1 MPDWLAHLMLGF
13 IIGTALRMPGK
24 NRFFL
29 LLGSIMPDLV
39 RFFGIA
45 FTYFNWSFGITY
57 LSNPL
62 NTSSHSVLGVLAYAL
77 LLSVFFP
84 STLGTASTTWNLGGA
99 RDKWRWLVDRPLFL
113 LVFGGLLHL
122 LLDSIMWP
130 YAGGIDWLYP
140 LSTAPFIW
148 SFGLMWPGT
157 FVVDWI
163 LFPFFLAAVIVELA
177 LWERRRS
184 SGGKSFPQ
192 NPKWKSSKSI
202 KDQGLIGS

>member
-1 MPDWLAHLMLGF
+1 MAHLMLGF
-13 IIGTALRMPGK
+13 AIGAALRLPGK

-39 RFFGIA
+39 RFIA
-45 FTYFNWSFGITY
+45 IGFTFLNWQWGMTY
-57 LSNPL
+57 ISNPL
-62 NTSSHSVLGVLAYAL
+62 NTSSHSIIGVLAWAL
-77 LLSVFFP
+77 IVSIFFP
-84 STLGTASTTWNLGGA
+84 STLGTAKKTWHLGNVM
-99 RDKWRWLVDRPLFL
+99 DKWKWLADRPMFL

-157 FVVDWI
+157 FVVDWV
-163 LFPFFLAAVIVELA
+163 LLPFFATAVIADYL
-177 LWERRRS
+177 LWKKGKPTAVPAERPAS
-184 SGGKSFPQ
+184 PETSEA
-192 NPKWKSSKSI
+192 
-202 KDQGLIGS
+202 